1 MNDKLTLLASAL
13 LVLFFLIGGLTNIL
27 DLMISKVILLG
38 GFIAIILVIL
48 LAKPK
53 EKNLD

>member
-13 LVLFFLIGGLTNIL
+13 LVLFLLIGGLTNIL

-38 GFIAIILVIL
+38 GFVAIILVIL

>member
-1 MNDKLTLLASAL
+1 MNDKLTLLASAS